1 MALLDMNAQALPL
14 ARDIAAELSR
24 NQWLSTQETA
34 YSLLALSRIVGL
46 MAGNG
51 QIKATVSWKD
61 SDGTAFKKTLTSGK
75 PVLVADLPV
84 GANASSGGL
93 EVKNEG
99 GGPLFPRLLL
109 TGTPTPGNEKAFN
122 NGLRLKVRY
131 LNDKGDD
138 FSSLDNLA
146 PGSDVYVEVTV
157 QNLNITQKYEQLAL
171 SHLFPSGFEIIND
184 RMQAAGQDAASS
196 GSNGTTNPVTNSLL
210 PAWMTKTG
218 KFDMSFDYRDIRD
231 DRVYTYF
238 SMPPLSQKLFRMHAN
253 AAYRGRFY
261 LPSIKVEAMYDG
273 SISAL
278 VPGFW
283 LGIGEKGTGK

>member
-1 MALLDMNAQALPL
+1 MAWIYKRGSKWWIGWRAQDGKLVQKSLKTTKKADAETEL
-14 ARDIAAELSR
+14 ARLGLIEQAHAAKAITSDFIAAI
-24 NQWLSTQETA
+24 TGKTA
-34 YSLLALSRIVGL
+34 ER
-46 MAGNG
+46 
-51 QIKATVSWKD
+51 
-61 SDGTAFKKTLTSGK
+61 KKT
-75 PVLVADLPV
+75 VAEYFDAWLV
-84 GANASSGGL
+84 NARAHL
-93 EVKNEG
+93 AH
-99 GGPLFPRLLL
+99 
-109 TGTPTPGNEKAFN
+109 GT
-122 NGLRLKVRY
+122 
-131 LNDKGDD
+131 
-138 FSSLDNLA
+138 
-146 PGSDVYVEVTV
+146 
-157 QNLNITQKYEQLAL
+157 IQKYEQLAL